1 MFNSPAYFSTDQF
14 EAFCKKWNINKVE
27 LYGSALRGDFTD
39 KSDFDFLFTFSEKAP
54 SLFDF
59 PKIKEELETIVGRKV
74 DINTRNAIENARN
87 PLLKEEILSTVK
99 VVYEQKKS

>member
-1 MFNSPAYFSTDQF
+1 MGQRYEVILQT
-14 EAFCKKWNINKVE
+14 KVI
-27 LYGSALRGDFTD
+27 LI
-39 KSDFDFLFTFSEKAP
+39 FLFTFSEKAP